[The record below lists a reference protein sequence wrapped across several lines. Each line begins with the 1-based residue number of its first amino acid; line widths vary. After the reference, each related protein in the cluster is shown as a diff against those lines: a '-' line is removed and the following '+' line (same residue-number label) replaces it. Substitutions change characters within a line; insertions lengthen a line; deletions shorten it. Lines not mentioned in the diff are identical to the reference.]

1 MTRREE
7 VVRRMLAM
15 LKIRAFQ
22 RIIQGLME
30 CWREGLLDLVIDEAR

>member
-7 VVRRMLAM
+7 VVRRILAM

-22 RIIQGLME
+22 RFILGLMD
-30 CWREGLLDLVIDEAR
+30 CWREGLLDVVMDEAR